1 MTHAYRFSIAYIQ
14 FYLKKKKQTKIVKK
28 FNDLPIN

>member
-14 FYLKKKKQTKIVKK
+14 FYLKKKKLLKNSMTCQ
-28 FNDLPIN
+28 